1 MGDPAEIIQQP
12 KEQSS
17 NDSNAPKN
25 ESNSGNSLD
34 SLLKDIN
41 ALETIVS
48 DWDEH
53 QSNTLE
59 ALRRAD
65 DALHKEA
72 ISRIIKTVKQVP
84 EAMTAL
90 KEAVSDEV
98 VYAVLRHLEII
109 KPSLH
114 ERVEQALDSVRPYLA
129 THGGNVEL
137 VEITPPEIVTI
148 RLLGACDGCPASGL
162 TLSEGVEKAIKEYC
176 PEITTIKKARG
187 GMTAKPV
194 GSADNANGVPIHFV
208 SPFANSAD
216 EGWEYAALFDD
227 IPEKNI
233 KVTTVA
239 GNEVLLSRFDDKI
252 TCYQNACAHL
262 GMPLDMG
269 EVRNGILICP
279 HHAFEYSLESG
290 ECLTA
295 PEVQLQTHAVRVVGD
310 KVEIKLS

>member
-1 MGDPAEIIQQP
+1 MGDPAETIQEALPQQDSEV
-12 KEQSS
+12 EQRPQLGASP
-17 NDSNAPKN
+17 DLAM
-25 ESNSGNSLD
+25 
-34 SLLKDIN
+34 LLKDIQ
-41 ALETIVS
+41 ALETVV
-48 DWDEH
+48 DGWDDQH
-53 QSNTLE
+53 KNTLE

-65 DALHKEA
+65 DSLHKEA
-72 ISRIIKTVKQVP
+72 ISRLIKTVKQVP

-90 KEAVSDEV
+90 KEVVGDEV

-114 ERVEQALDSVRPYLA
+114 ERVELALESVRPYLDS
-129 THGGNVEL
+129 HGGNVEL
-137 VEITPPEIVTI
+137 VEITPPETVTI

-162 TLSEGVEKAIKEYC
+162 TLSEGVEKSIKEYC

-187 GMTAKPV
+187 GATAKPV
-194 GSADNANGVPIHFV
+194 DGVPVHFV
-208 SPFANSAD
+208 SPFANSED
-216 EGWEYAALFDD
+216 QGWEYAALFED
-227 IPEKNI
+227 IPEGNI
-233 KVTTVA
+233 KVATVA

-269 EVRNGILICP
+269 EVRDGILICP
-279 HHAFEYSLESG
+279 HHAFEYLLESG

-310 KVEIKLS
+310 TVEIKIS

>member
-1 MGDPAEIIQQP
+1 MGDPAKVIDQQTLHP
-12 KEQSS
+12 T
-17 NDSNAPKN
+17 
-25 ESNSGNSLD
+25 LD
-34 SLLKDIN
+34 LDGLLKDIH
-41 ALETIVS
+41 ALESIVTH
-48 DWDEH
+48 WDE
-53 QSNTLE
+53 QQRNTVD

-72 ISRIIKTVKQVP
+72 FTRLIKAVRQVP

-90 KEAVSDEV
+90 KTVVGDEV

-114 ERVEQALDSVRPYLA
+114 ERVELALESVRPYLA

-137 VEITPPEIVTI
+137 VEILPPDTVAI

-162 TLSEGVEKAIKEYC
+162 TLSEGVEKSIKEYC
-176 PEITTIKKARG
+176 PEITTIKKAKG
-187 GMTAKPV
+187 GATAKPV
-194 GSADNANGVPIHFV
+194 GSSNSVPIHFI

-216 EGWEYAALFDD
+216 EGWEYAALIDE
-227 IPEKNI
+227 IPQGNI

-239 GNEVLLSRFDDKI
+239 GNNVLLSRFDDKV

-269 EVRNGILICP
+269 EVRDGILVCP
-279 HHAFEYSLESG
+279 HHAFEYLLESG

-295 PEVQLQTHAVRVVGD
+295 PEVQLQTHAVRVIGN

>member
-1 MGDPAEIIQQP
+1 MGDPASIIDQET
-12 KEQSS
+12 EQHSEPV
-17 NDSNAPKN
+17 SNAN
-25 ESNSGNSLD
+25 LD

-41 ALETIVS
+41 VLERIVD

-53 QSNTLE
+53 ESNTVE

-72 ISRIIKTVKQVP
+72 FSRLIKTVRQVP

-90 KEAVSDEV
+90 KEAVGDEI
-98 VYAVLRHLEII
+98 VYAVLRHLEIV

-114 ERVEQALDSVRPYLA
+114 ERVEQALESVRPYLG

-137 VEITPPEIVTI
+137 VEITPPETVTI

-176 PEITTIKKARG
+176 PEITTIKKAKG

-194 GSADNANGVPIHFV
+194 DTANGTPIHFV

-216 EGWEYAALFDD
+216 EGWEYAALFDE
-227 IPEKNI
+227 IPESNI
-233 KVTTVA
+233 KVVIVA
-239 GNEVLLSRFDDKI
+239 GNEVLLSRFDDKV

-269 EVRNGILICP
+269 EVREGILICP
-279 HHAFEYSLESG
+279 HHAFEYSLQSG

-310 KVEIKLS
+310 VKGDKVEIKFS

>member
-1 MGDPAEIIQQP
+1 MGDSAEIIQQLKVLP
-12 KEQSS
+12 S
-17 NDSNAPKN
+17 N
-25 ESNSGNSLD
+25 ESNERNSANDLD

-41 ALETIVS
+41 ALETIVI

-72 ISRIIKTVKQVP
+72 ISRIIKAVKQVP
-84 EAMTAL
+84 EAMCAL
-90 KEAVSDEV
+90 KEVVSDEV

-137 VEITPPEIVTI
+137 VDVAPPESVTI

-162 TLSEGVEKAIKEYC
+162 TLREGVEKAIKEYC
-176 PEITTIKKARG
+176 PDITTIKKARG
-187 GMTAKPV
+187 GMAAKLV
-194 GSADNANGVPIHFV
+194 SAADDDNGLPIHFI
-208 SPFANSAD
+208 SPFANNTD
-216 EGWEYAALFDD
+216 EGWEYVALFDD
-227 IPEKNI
+227 IPENNI

-239 GNEVLLSRFDDKI
+239 GNEVLLSRFDDKV